1 MSVWLLDTWLS
12 LEKKDLSI
20 AGRPLASLS
29 SACCLGFELSPL
41 CSPGNAPCPAGQIK
55 MPSSARV
62 LQLPFVFRGSSPSHQ
77 KGQELEQVRVEM
89 GLRDFK
95 DLSPKAFPRKDFL
108 LVLPT
113 FFLKKAPAQTYA
125 VSGNGTS

>member
-1 MSVWLLDTWLS
+1 
-12 LEKKDLSI
+12 
-20 AGRPLASLS
+20 
-29 SACCLGFELSPL
+29 
-41 CSPGNAPCPAGQIK
+41 

-89 GLRDFK
+89 GLRDCK

-113 FFLKKAPAQTYA
+113 FSLRKLQHKHIQFQEMAPHEIRSLPRNSRGQGW
-125 VSGNGTS
+125 SI